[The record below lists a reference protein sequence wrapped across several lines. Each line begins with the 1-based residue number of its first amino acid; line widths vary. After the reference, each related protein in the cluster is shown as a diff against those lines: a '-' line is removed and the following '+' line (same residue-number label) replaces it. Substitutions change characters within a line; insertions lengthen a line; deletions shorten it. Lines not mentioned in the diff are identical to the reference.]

1 MSTQDQALYVAS
13 CPECDVDLR
22 TETPNEIVEFYR
34 RHYRVTGHDVE
45 FERAPMELAE
55 DVASDDLKDVIW
67 QLQEQ
72 YENGVP
78 IGVVAAVMSDRG
90 LSIGET
96 LDEIHEVRMTG
107 GLYEPQDDHFG
118 AF

>member
-1 MSTQDQALYVAS
+1 MSTQDQAPYVAV
-13 CPECDVDLR
+13 CPECDVDLQ
-22 TETPNEIVEFYR
+22 TDAPNETVEFYR
-34 RHYRVTGHDVE
+34 RHYRVTGHEVE
-45 FERAPMELAE
+45 FERAQLDLDE
-55 DVASDDLKDVIW
+55 DVASDDLKDVVW

-96 LDEIHEVRMTG
+96 VDEIHEVRMTG
-107 GLYEPQDDHFG
+107 GLYEPQDDHLG

>member
-1 MSTQDQALYVAS
+1 
-13 CPECDVDLR
+13 
-22 TETPNEIVEFYR
+22 
-34 RHYRVTGHDVE
+34 
-45 FERAPMELAE
+45 
-55 DVASDDLKDVIW
+55 
-67 QLQEQ
+67 
-72 YENGVP
+72 
-78 IGVVAAVMSDRG
+78 MSDRG